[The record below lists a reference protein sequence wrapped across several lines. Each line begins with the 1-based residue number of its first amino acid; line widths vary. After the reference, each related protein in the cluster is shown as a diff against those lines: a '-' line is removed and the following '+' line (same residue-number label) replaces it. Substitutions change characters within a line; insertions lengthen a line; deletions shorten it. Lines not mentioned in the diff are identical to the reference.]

1 MKHSGKE
8 KINSFCQK
16 SQTGYNTGTM
26 HIWDYREKD
35 LKKTIWGKRHI
46 LENMINMGP
55 GKRKLSRSQVK
66 KHWNQLDIDPLRR
79 KLLQFL
85 IWGKR

>member
-1 MKHSGKE
+1 
-8 KINSFCQK
+8 
-16 SQTGYNTGTM
+16 M

-35 LKKTIWGKRHI
+35 LKKTAWGRRYI

-55 GKRKLSRSQVK
+55 GKHKISLKRVK
-66 KHWNQLDIDPLRR
+66 KEWKLLNIDPLRR
-79 KLLQFL
+79 NLLRYL

>member
-1 MKHSGKE
+1 
-8 KINSFCQK
+8 
-16 SQTGYNTGTM
+16 M

-35 LKKTIWGKRHI
+35 LKKTASGRRYI

-55 GKRKLSRSQVK
+55 GRRKISLSQVK
-66 KHWNQLDIDPLRR
+66 KEWKNLHIDPLRR
-79 KLLQFL
+79 NLLRYL

>member
-1 MKHSGKE
+1 
-8 KINSFCQK
+8 
-16 SQTGYNTGTM
+16 M

-35 LKKTIWGKRHI
+35 LKKTASGRRYI

-55 GKRKLSRSQVK
+55 GRRKISLSQVK
-66 KHWNQLDIDPLRR
+66 KEWKNLKIDPLRR
-79 KLLQFL
+79 NLFRYL